1 MVRFLYLLVG
11 LVFLAAAPV
20 AAQERVWVQV
30 EANATLAEAEAAV
43 RRYAAVTN
51 DVNGVR
57 LRSGW
62 YAVALGPFAPNAG
75 IAELQRLLRA
85 GLVPRDSYLADGTDY
100 IGQFWP
106 IGANTLAASPV
117 TPGQNVTEGQ
127 DDVTQVQALPPVVV
141 VVEPPVPSEETRAEA
156 LQTER
161 LLDRPAREDLQI
173 AMQWFGFYRSG
184 IDGAFGPG
192 TRNAMAEWQSAQNYE
207 ANGVLSTK
215 QRVELLGSYQAELDS
230 VGLAVVRDDAAGIE
244 MQLPLARVAFSL
256 FEPPFVQYNNTD
268 GSGVRVLLISQ
279 EGTRATLHGLYD
291 IMQTLEIVPLEGARE
306 KRSNDFTLTG
316 QSDDLH
322 SYTYARLNDGLVKGF
337 TVTWAPEEAELM
349 NKIARFMQDSFTPV
363 GTSALD
369 ETLGQPSVDQ
379 RIDLMAGL
387 EVRQPVRSRS
397 GFFVDARGTI
407 LTTTEAV
414 DQCSRVT
421 LGASSTLEADV
432 IGSDEALGLAVLRPR
447 SAQAPI
453 NYAAFLDGI
462 PRLRSE
468 IAVAGFSFEG
478 ALGAPTLS
486 FGTLEDLRGLAG
498 EAQLTRLAV
507 AVQAGDS
514 GGPVL
519 DASGKVLGL
528 LLPTG
533 ANKARALPEGVNFA
547 ANADAIS
554 GLLSTAGVSV
564 RRELASGVV
573 DPADLTALAADMT
586 VLVSCWE

>member
-1 MVRFLYLLVG
+1 MVRFLTLLVG
-11 LVFLAAAPV
+11 LVFLATAPV
-20 AAQERVWVQV
+20 AAQDRVWVQV
-30 EANATLAEAEAAV
+30 EASPTLADGEAAV
-43 RRYAAVTN
+43 RRFAAVTDN
-51 DVNGVR
+51 VNGVR

-62 YAVALGPFAPNAG
+62 YAVAIGPFSPTAG
-75 IAELQRLLRA
+75 VDELQRLLRA
-85 GLVPRDSYLADGTDY
+85 GLVPRDSYIADGTEY
-100 IGQFWP
+100 VGQFWP
-106 IGANTLAASPV
+106 IGANTLAANPV
-117 TPGQNVTEGQ
+117 APAPAETT
-127 DDVTQVQALPPVVV
+127 TQAEAPAIVVI
-141 VVEPPVPSEETRAEA
+141 EPPVPSEETRAEA

-161 LLDRPAREDLQI
+161 QLDRPARDALQI
-173 AMQWFGFYRSG
+173 ALQWFGFYRST

-192 TRNAMAEWQSAQNYE
+192 TRNAMAAWQEAQNYE
-207 ANGVLSTK
+207 ATGVLTTN
-215 QRVELLGSYQAELDS
+215 QRAELLDSYQGELDS

-244 MQLPLARVAFSL
+244 MQLPLARVAFSR
-256 FEPPFVQYNNTD
+256 FEPPFVHYDNTD

-316 QSDDLH
+316 QSDTLH

-363 GTSALD
+363 GNSALD
-369 ETLGQPSVDQ
+369 ETLGQPSADQ

-387 EVRQPVRSRS
+387 EVRQPIRSRS

-414 DQCSRVT
+414 GQCARVT
-421 LGASSTLEADV
+421 LGASSSLEADV
-432 IGSDEALGLAVLRPR
+432 IASDDALGLAVLRPR

-453 NYAAFLDGI
+453 NYAAFLDGT
-462 PRLRSE
+462 PRLRAE
-468 IAVAGFSFEG
+468 VAVAGYSFEG

-498 EAQLTRLAV
+498 EAELTRLAV
-507 AVQAGDS
+507 AVQPGDS

-519 DASGKVLGL
+519 DASGTVLGA
-528 LLPTG
+528 LLPSG
-533 ANKARALPEGVNFA
+533 GDSGRVLPEGVNFA
-547 ANADAIS
+547 ANADAIT
-554 GLLSTAGVSV
+554 GLLSSAGVTA
-564 RRELASGVV
+564 RREQAIGVV

>member
-1 MVRFLYLLVG
+1 MTRFLSLLVG
-11 LVFLAAAPV
+11 LVFLVAAP
-20 AAQERVWVQV
+20 ASAQERVWVQV
-30 EANATLAEAEAAV
+30 EANSTLAEAEDAV
-43 RRYAAVTN
+43 RRYAAVTDN
-51 DVNGVR
+51 VNGVR

-62 YAVALGPFAPNAG
+62 YAVSLGPFAPEAALG
-75 IAELQRLLRA
+75 ELQRLLRA
-85 GLVPRDSYLADGTDY
+85 GLVPRDSYIADGADY

-117 TPGQNVTEGQ
+117 TPGEAT
-127 DDVTQVQALPPVVV
+127 TQVQALPPVVV
-141 VVEPPVPSEETRAEA
+141 VELPVPSEETRAEA

-192 TRNAMAEWQSAQNYE
+192 TRNAMAEWQTAQNYE
-207 ANGVLSTK
+207 ATGVLTTK
-215 QRVELLGSYQAELDS
+215 QREELLGSYQAELDS

-244 MQLPLARVAFSL
+244 MQLPLARVAFEQ

-316 QSDDLH
+316 QNEDLH
-322 SYTYARLNDGLVKGF
+322 SYTYAQLNDGLVKGF
-337 TVTWAPEEAELM
+337 TVTWAPEDAALM
-349 NKIARFMQDSFTPV
+349 TKIARFMQDSFTPV
-363 GTSALD
+363 GNTALD
-369 ETLGQPSVDQ
+369 ETLGQPSEDQ

-407 LTTTEAV
+407 VTTTEAV
-414 DQCSRVT
+414 AQCSRVT

-432 IGSDEALGLAVLRPR
+432 IGTDDALGLAVLRPR

-453 NYAAFLDGI
+453 NFAAFLDGT
-462 PRLRSE
+462 PRLRSD

-498 EAQLTRLAV
+498 EEALTRLAV
-507 AVQAGDS
+507 AVQPGDA

-519 DASGKVLGL
+519 DASGTVLGL
-528 LLPTG
+528 LLPSGGNTG
-533 ANKARALPEGVNFA
+533 RVLPEGVNFA
-547 ANADAIS
+547 ANADAIA
-554 GLLSTAGVSV
+554 GLLSAAGVTA
-564 RRELASGVV
+564 RREVANGVV